1 MIKLN
6 LTTQNKQEELVK
18 AYLEQNASSSLA
30 DKINNGTPFQK
41 DGKTL
46 INKKTLSSF
55 MKYALEEARKLA
67 EKGASGTY
75 VDDPTVYGWAIHYFE
90 EDGIEGTLYNADGSE
105 YKPTPKPVQTPPVVT
120 KPEKP
125 KNEQRSLFEMMSE
138 QENDE
143 EEPTEEVS
151 EDKKQEPDEEVE
163 QVPVRTETPVPAK
176 PKGNSL
182 YRQYT
187 ELENRYPDCVIA
199 YRLGDF
205 YEILGQNAVN
215 VAKDLDLTL
224 TGRDCG
230 LDSRVP
236 MVGFPYHVSDNYISK
251 LIGKGYKVAVAES
264 AGNVSLKQR
273 ELQVDEETGEILSD
287 DERDEELLMQNYNKE
302 SLIKLLELFGKDATI
317 G

>member
-6 LTTQNKQEELVK
+6 LKTQNKQEELVK
-18 AYLEQNASSSLA
+18 AYLEENASSSLA
-30 DKINNGTPFQK
+30 DKIINGTPFQK

-55 MKYALEEARKLA
+55 MKYALEKARKLA

-75 VDDPTVYGWAIHYFE
+75 VDDHTVYGWAMHYFE

-105 YKPTPKPVQTPPVVT
+105 YKPTPKPVQTPPVVI

-125 KNEQRSLFEMMSE
+125 KNEQCSLFEMMSE
-138 QENDE
+138 QENTE
-143 EEPTEEVS
+143 EEPTKEVS
-151 EDKKQEPDEEVE
+151 EDTEQEPDNEE
-163 QVPVRTETPVPAK
+163 PSTEELVKEK

-187 ELENRYPDCVIA
+187 ELQNRYPDCVIA

-236 MVGFPYHVSDNYISK
+236 MVGFPYHASDVYISN
-251 LIGKGYKVAVAES
+251 LVNKGYKVAVAES
-264 AGNVSLKQR
+264 AENVSLKQR
-273 ELQVDEETGEILSD
+273 ELKVDEETGEILSD
-287 DERDEELLMQNYNKE
+287 DEQDEELLMQNYNKE